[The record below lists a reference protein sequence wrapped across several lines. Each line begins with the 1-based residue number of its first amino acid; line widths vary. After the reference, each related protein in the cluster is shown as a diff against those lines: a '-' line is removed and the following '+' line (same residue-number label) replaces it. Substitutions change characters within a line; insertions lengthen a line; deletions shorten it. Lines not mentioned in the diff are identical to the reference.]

1 MEAIIGLLIA
11 LAFILIIVG
20 VPIYVSL
27 LLTGVL
33 SLVALGNQHGN
44 ACRNHCGLTSHF
56 QWYGQLAAAGNP
68 VLHACG

>member
-33 SLVALGNQHGN
+33 SLLALCQC
-44 ACRNHCGLTSHF
+44 CRTPLMRFVRVVRSLWRVYIT
-56 QWYGQLAAAGNP
+56 
-68 VLHACG
+68 VLRVI